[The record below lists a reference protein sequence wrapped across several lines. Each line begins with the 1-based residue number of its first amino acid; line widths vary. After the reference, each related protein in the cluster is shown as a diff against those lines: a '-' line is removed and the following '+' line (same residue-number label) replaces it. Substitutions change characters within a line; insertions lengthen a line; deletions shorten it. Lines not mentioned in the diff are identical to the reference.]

1 MHIVHATRDELL
13 EHAQQALDLIVGNN
27 LVRSPSE
34 ESLPEPDESGDVSSL
49 LPEGGGEKGAEEVLV
64 GFGEGVDR
72 VELEELGEDLE
83 DVGDELW
90 VEGSWDEEGKLAKGI
105 ATSEVREEHV

>member
-1 MHIVHATRDELL
+1 
-13 EHAQQALDLIVGNN
+13 
-27 LVRSPSE
+27 
-34 ESLPEPDESGDVSSL
+34 
-49 LPEGGGEKGAEEVLV
+49 
-64 GFGEGVDR
+64 

-90 VEGSWDEEGKLAKGI
+90 VEDSWDEQGKLAKGI